1 MNILGNSFLILSL
14 TFAIIAVIVILI
26 AIHPK
31 NRLRIVSTPRKSAQI
46 IITSPEKSNKC
57 YSSESDIWPYYRRSH
72 VMSSPEQVLYFRLVE
87 ALPDCIIFSQV
98 QLSRLLGVRKGSDF
112 IFWFNKINRMSVDFV
127 ICDKSSQI
135 ISIIE
140 LDDKTHDLE
149 DRKIADLKKNKA
161 IADAGIKLIRW
172 YVGSLPSVAD
182 IGILFNPSKCI
193 Q

>member
-14 TFAIIAVIVILI
+14 TFAIIAVIVILV

-31 NRLRIVSTPRKSAQI
+31 NRLRIVNTPRKSEQV
-46 IITSPEKSNKC
+46 IITSPEESNKC
-57 YSSESDIWPYYRRSH
+57 DFSGSDVWPYYRRSH

-98 QLSRLLGVRKGSDF
+98 QLSRLLGVGKGSDF

-161 IADAGIKLIRW
+161 ISDAGIKLIRW

-182 IGILFNPSKCI
+182 IGMLFNSSKYI
-193 Q
+193 